1 MVLLVSTYVT
11 HQMSM
16 VFLYSALDA
25 KNQTIAIQQETI
37 KNLIK
42 ENEINHI
49 VIDNAREVI
58 KEGLKSGCLTHDDA
72 KD

>member
-11 HQMSM
+11 HKMSI

-25 KNQTIAIQQETI
+25 KNQTISMQQETI

-58 KEGLKSGCLTHDDA
+58 KEGLKSGCLSRSDT